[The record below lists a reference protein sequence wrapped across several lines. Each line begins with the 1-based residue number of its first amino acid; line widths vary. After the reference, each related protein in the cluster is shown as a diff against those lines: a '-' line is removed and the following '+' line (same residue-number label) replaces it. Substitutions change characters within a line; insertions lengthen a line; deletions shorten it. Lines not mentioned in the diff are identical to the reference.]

1 MYRVRTRV
9 SLVPALLMC
18 ASIAIVFL
26 QGCHKKSDPV
36 TYARVMFVNGCS
48 GSATISAKVNNGSVQ
63 DVSTI
68 IFPGYT
74 GYRDVISNTN
84 LKLDFYNTKGNL
96 LSTGNTSL
104 TTNTSYSFY
113 AGGLAGA
120 SSVTITTDELS
131 APSKGKAKVR
141 FINLSSDNL
150 NEDFIVGGQKLDS
163 NISYTICSPFH
174 EITGG
179 DSVNVLIHDPF
190 YLQPAY
196 VAQLSKKVFDTGKIY
211 TIMLSGTYLGTN
223 GAFLRLT
230 VINNN

>member
-1 MYRVRTRV
+1 MYRVKTRV
-9 SLVPALLMC
+9 SIVLALLIC
-18 ASIAIVFL
+18 ASLAIVFL
-26 QGCHKKSDPV
+26 PGCKKKSDPV
-36 TYARVMFVNGCS
+36 TYAKVMFVNGCS
-48 GSATISAKVNNGSVQ
+48 GSATISAKVNNSSVQ

-68 IFPGYT
+68 IFPGNT
-74 GYRDVISNTN
+74 GYRNVISNTN
-84 LKLDFYNTKGNL
+84 LKLDFYGTKGSL
-96 LSTGNTSL
+96 LSTANTNLS
-104 TTNTSYSFY
+104 TNANYSFY

-163 NISYTICSPFH
+163 NIYYMVCSPFH

-179 DSVNVLIHDPF
+179 DTVNVLIQDPF
-190 YLQPAY
+190 YVQPAY
-196 VAQLSKKVFDTGKIY
+196 IAQLSKKVFAAGKIY

-223 GAFLRLT
+223 GSFLRLT
-230 VINNN
+230 IINNN